1 MWVVPRGW
9 KLTCEC
15 FKWTLELLFTI
26 QLLGF
31 VQARELSLT
40 RFVGRRLY
48 YSSRPATATVNKGCL
63 SGIQQQKGA
72 RGAKVQKVQE
82 AIIAPGFHLSLAEGL
97 GSLQTHQQLIPRQ
110 CSARRF
116 SLNNKA
122 LQLFLYLCYQSGE
135 SPQRSTD
142 PHDLEPVLWPPS
154 ILCPYSIGSVWRSPR
169 SVLKTLKL
177 PRNIPFCLCWELHQ
191 FWIVKYLWTHKQSP
205 HYVRGSGRL
214 WRACS

>member
-1 MWVVPRGW
+1 MDFG
-9 KLTCEC
+9 
-15 FKWTLELLFTI
+15 TLVYHPAVRICASSGAPTDPC
-26 QLLGF
+26 
-31 VQARELSLT
+31 
-40 RFVGRRLY
+40 FVGRRLY
-48 YSSRPATATVNKGCL
+48 YSYRPATALWTKAVSQEFNN
-63 SGIQQQKGA
+63 
-72 RGAKVQKVQE
+72 RKVQE

-135 SPQRSTD
+135 SPPEIDWPTWLRAC
-142 PHDLEPVLWPPS
+142 PVTPS
-154 ILCPYSIGSVWRSPR
+154 ILCPYLIGSVWRSPC